1 MNDNH
6 LLEVQALLR
15 KNGILITFSGRLSQ
29 QLIEEYGEA
38 VKTYLENED
47 QSKKEIIHTFSIF
60 IEQTQNIKNYY
71 ANRNDSPA
79 RDRIAQSSVVTIGMN
94 DAGNFICSGNLVE
107 NADLPALTARIDAI
121 LQLNKDEL
129 KKLYKDQLRQ
139 GLSDNPAEAGAGV
152 GLIDMARK
160 ATLPL
165 EYTVTPQSEG
175 LSFFTLKAVV

>member
-6 LLEVQALLR
+6 LLEVQSLLR

-38 VKTYLENED
+38 VKTYLENEH
-47 QSKKEIIHTFSIF
+47 QSTKEIIHTFSIF
-60 IEQTQNIKNYY
+60 IEQTQNIKNYC
-71 ANRNDSPA
+71 ANRRESA
-79 RDRIAQSSVVTIGMN
+79 AKDRIAQSSVVSIGMN
-94 DAGNFICSGNLVE
+94 DKGNFICSGNLVE
-107 NADLPALTARIDAI
+107 NADIPELTARIDAI

-129 KKLYKDQLRQ
+129 KKLYKDRLRQ

-165 EYTVTPQSEG
+165 EYSVTPQDEG

>member
-15 KNGILITFSGRLSQ
+15 KNGILITFSGKLSQ

-47 QSKKEIIHTFSIF
+47 QSTKEIIHTFSIF
-60 IEQTQNIKNYY
+60 IEQTQNIKNYC
-71 ANRNDSPA
+71 AA
-79 RDRIAQSSVVTIGMN
+79 RQAGSAGDRIAQSSIVTIGMN
-94 DAGNFICSGNLVE
+94 EAGNFICSGNLVE
-107 NADLPALTARIDAI
+107 DADLPALTGRIDEI
-121 LQLNKDEL
+121 LRLNKDEL
-129 KKLYKDQLRQ
+129 KKLYKEQLKK
-139 GLSDNPAEAGAGV
+139 GAIENPADAGAGV

-160 ATLPL
+160 ATQPL
-165 EYTVTPQSEG
+165 EYTVTPRGEG

>member
-6 LLEVQALLR
+6 LLEVRDLLR
-15 KNGILITFSGRLSQ
+15 KNGILITFSGKLSQ

-47 QSKKEIIHTFSIF
+47 QSTKEIIHTFSIF
-60 IEQTQNIKNYY
+60 IEQTQNIKNYC
-71 ANRNDSPA
+71 ATRAESA
-79 RDRIAQSSVVTIGMN
+79 AKDRIAQSSIVTIGMN
-94 DAGNFICSGNLVE
+94 ESGNFISSGNLIE
-107 NADLPALTARIDAI
+107 NADLPALKSRIDAI
-121 LQLNKDEL
+121 LQLDKDEL
-129 KKLYKDQLRQ
+129 KKLYKERLRQ

-160 ATLPL
+160 ASLPL
-165 EYTVTPQSEG
+165 EYTVTPQGDE